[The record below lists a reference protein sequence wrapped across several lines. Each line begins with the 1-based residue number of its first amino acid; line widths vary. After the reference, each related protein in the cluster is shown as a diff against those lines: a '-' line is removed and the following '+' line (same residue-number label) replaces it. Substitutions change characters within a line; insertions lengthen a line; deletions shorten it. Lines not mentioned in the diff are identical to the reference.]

1 MGIAITTLSAIAGA
15 LTVFL
20 TLYMKIRKITKEN
33 EKNKKEM
40 LAGVLQDAK
49 EMDDTLK
56 AKLESRIEAM
66 KAELKNLELNINKDI
81 AFVKESYKSD
91 IKVLGDKIEDLRKQ
105 LNEQHSQLLTVLT
118 NLINKG

>member
-1 MGIAITTLSAIAGA
+1 MGITITTLSAIAGA

-20 TLYMKIRKITKEN
+20 TLYMKIRKIIKEH

-49 EMDDTLK
+49 DMDDTLK

-66 KAELKNLELNINKDI
+66 KAELKNLELNVNKDMV
-81 AFVKESYKSD
+81 FLKESYKSD
-91 IKVLGDKIEDLRKQ
+91 IKVLGDKIEDLRTQ
-105 LNEQHSQLLTVLT
+105 LNDQHSQLLTALT
-118 NLINKG
+118 NLINKD

>member
-20 TLYMKIRKITKEN
+20 TLYMKIRKITKEH

-66 KAELKNLELNINKDI
+66 KAELKNLELNVNKDI
-81 AFVKESYKSD
+81 VFLKESYKSD

-105 LNEQHSQLLTVLT
+105 LDSQHSQLLTVLT
-118 NLINKG
+118 NLINKD